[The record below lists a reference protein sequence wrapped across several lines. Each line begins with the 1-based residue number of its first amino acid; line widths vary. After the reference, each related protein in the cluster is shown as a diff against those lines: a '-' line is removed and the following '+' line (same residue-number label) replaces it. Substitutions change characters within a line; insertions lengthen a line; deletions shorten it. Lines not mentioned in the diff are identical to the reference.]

1 MKQGLSVAA
10 VISFIVLGYVAL
22 ALAFELIPQITTLE
36 IPTNTSAI
44 VETTL
49 TVSRWL
55 IPAAGVI
62 GIIMAAIL
70 WLRGKT
76 E

>member
-1 MKQGLSVAA
+1 MKKGLSVAA

-22 ALAFELIPQITTLE
+22 ALAFELVPQITALD

-49 TVSRWL
+49 TVSRWI
-55 IPAAGVI
+55 IPAAAVI
-62 GIIMAAIL
+62 GIIIAAIL

-76 E
+76 K

>member
-1 MKQGLSVAA
+1 MKKDLSVAA

-22 ALAFELIPQITTLE
+22 ALAFELVPQITALD
-36 IPTNTSAI
+36 IPANTSSI

-49 TVSRWL
+49 TVARWL
-55 IPAAGVI
+55 IPTAGVL
-62 GIIMAAIL
+62 GILLAAIM
-70 WLRGKT
+70 WFRGRA